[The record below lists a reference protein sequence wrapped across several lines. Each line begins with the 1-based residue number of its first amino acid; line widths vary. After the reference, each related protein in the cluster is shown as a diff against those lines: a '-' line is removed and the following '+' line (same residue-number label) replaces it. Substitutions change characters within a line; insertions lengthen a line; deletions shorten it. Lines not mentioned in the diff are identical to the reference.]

1 MAGLYIHIPF
11 CASRCNYCDFYSTT
25 LLSKRSD
32 YVKAV
37 LREWNAKAHDWK
49 NDIDTIYI
57 GGGTPTMLDDMD
69 LTNLI
74 NTILADLPHL
84 PKEITLEANPCD
96 LTLQKLHCIKQ
107 ANVNRLSVGIQS
119 FNDSLLTLMGR
130 RHNASQAIDAI
141 TNAQK
146 VGFDNISIDLI
157 YGIPNQTINDWQ
169 QDIEQALA
177 LEPQHLSAYCLTYE
191 NGTKLTQLLLDGK
204 IQPVEDIT
212 ENEMYDYLVN
222 TLTKHHYHHYEVSN
236 FAKQTYESKHNSSYW
251 THTPYLG
258 LGAGA
263 HSYNNDTRWWNISD
277 VNAYIN
283 ATHFED
289 IQQKEWLS
297 KQDLR
302 TERIMLGLRT
312 ANGIDTNEVD
322 PQVVQ
327 KHINLGYLTLNN
339 QRICATLDG
348 YHILNRIIEDLI

>member
-49 NDIDTIYI
+49 NNIDTIYI

-130 RHNASQAIDAI
+130 RHNASQAKDAI

-157 YGIPNQTINDWQ
+157 YGIPNQTISDWQ

-204 IQPVEDIT
+204 IQPVEDTT

-222 TLTKHHYHHYEVSN
+222 TLAKHHYHHYEVSN

-263 HSYNNDTRWWNISD
+263 HSYNNDTRWWNIND

>member
-1 MAGLYIHIPF
+1 
-11 CASRCNYCDFYSTT
+11 
-25 LLSKRSD
+25 
-32 YVKAV
+32 
-37 LREWNAKAHDWK
+37 
-49 NDIDTIYI
+49 
-57 GGGTPTMLDDMD
+57 
-69 LTNLI
+69 
-74 NTILADLPHL
+74 
-84 PKEITLEANPCD
+84 
-96 LTLQKLHCIKQ
+96 
-107 ANVNRLSVGIQS
+107 
-119 FNDSLLTLMGR
+119 MGR
-130 RHNASQAIDAI
+130 RHNASQAKDAI

-204 IQPVEDIT
+204 IQPVEDTT

-222 TLTKHHYHHYEVSN
+222 TLAKHHYHHYEVSN

-263 HSYNNDTRWWNISD
+263 HSYNNDTRWWNIND

-289 IQQKEWLS
+289 IQQKECLS

-327 KHINLGYLTLNN
+327 KYINLGYLTLNN